1 MTWTQQSKGEWHR
14 DTGTAFLR
22 LLHAGW
28 QDWGWSV
35 TVGGKTVASGS
46 RVTKRQAL
54 ADAER
59 AARAMTAAQPQ
70 RNRSA
75 SLLPSTADG
84 GTTGDQRRRTP

>member
-70 RNRSA
+70 R
-75 SLLPSTADG
+75 
-84 GTTGDQRRRTP
+84 GTLR

>member
-22 LLHAGW
+22 VVQVGW
-28 QDWGWSV
+28 QRWHWSV

-46 RVTKRQAL
+46 RVTKSQAL

-70 RNRSA
+70 R
-75 SLLPSTADG
+75 
-84 GTTGDQRRRTP
+84 GTLR